1 MDRDT
6 YWLRI
11 GHLRLTK
18 LPWTIE
24 LLNIAVQMIVTLKAT
39 SVDEYK

>member
-1 MDRDT
+1 MAWDT

-11 GHLRLTK
+11 DHLRLTK

-24 LLNIAVQMIVTLKAT
+24 LLNIAVQTFTDANIYLH
-39 SVDEYK
+39 

>member
-18 LPWTIE
+18 LSWTIE
-24 LLNIAVQMIVTLKAT
+24 LLGTVEWPIVTNT
-39 SVDEYK
+39 CYH